1 MDSIPNGGFPPLK
14 LCKLSKPINQI
25 SKKEN
30 MEFFFSN
37 ENISV
42 NNILISKKKN
52 NNDNENTDKFMD
64 KIDKLDDLS

>member
-14 LCKLSKPINQI
+14 LCKLSKNKI

-42 NNILISKKKN
+42 NNILISKKKILM
-52 NNDNENTDKFMD
+52 KML
-64 KIDKLDDLS
+64 III

>member
-42 NNILISKKKN
+42 NNILISKKKKI
-52 NNDNENTDKFMD
+52 NDNEN
-64 KIDKLDDLS
+64 IDNSLDEINEI

>member
-14 LCKLSKPINQI
+14 LCKLSKPINKI

-42 NNILISKKKN
+42 NNILISKKKIQM
-52 NNDNENTDKFMD
+52 KM
-64 KIDKLDDLS
+64 